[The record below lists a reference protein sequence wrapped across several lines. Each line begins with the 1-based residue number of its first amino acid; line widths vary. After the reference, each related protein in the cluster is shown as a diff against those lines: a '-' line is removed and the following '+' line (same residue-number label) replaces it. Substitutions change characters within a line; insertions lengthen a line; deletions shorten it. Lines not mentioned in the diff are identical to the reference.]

1 MGGRVRDAAYF
12 AGGLAEDAHAAADVA
27 AFHRALLHRLTSFIG
42 ADSASLI
49 PMPQPSMLDRHQTSA
64 LLNIEK
70 HYYSRFADNC
80 TRYWRAAPAFVARLV
95 SDGVVIDTDVYST
108 RERERLEPY
117 VEVLIPAGITSILCT
132 PLAFQSRATTLM
144 CLNRHDRARPFLG
157 RDTAALRLIGPLIGL
172 VDAAVLA
179 RGSARAN
186 ESDLRVLTP
195 REREVAMLV
204 QRGLQ
209 NKEIGSVLG
218 TSAET
223 VRKQTC
229 AIYRKL
235 RVAGRVAAPAPA
247 PAAEP
252 VGRQSTLTPRE
263 AEIVKLVCRGLTNG
277 EIAGVLG
284 NRANTVRNQLVSI
297 FKKLDVASRAELA
310 GLVGI
315 DRAAASL

>member
-1 MGGRVRDAAYF
+1 MLAGQRQPCKRGVVDGRVRDAVYF
-12 AGGLAEDAHAAADVA
+12 SGGLAEDANAAVDVA
-27 AFHRALLHRLTSFIG
+27 AFRRALLHRLTSFIG

-49 PMPQPSMLDRHQTSA
+49 PMPQPSMRDDHQATA

-70 HYYSRFADNC
+70 HYYSRFVNNR
-80 TRYWRAAPAFVARLV
+80 TRYWGAMHGIVARLL
-95 SDGVVIDTDVYST
+95 SDGVVIDTDVYPA

-117 VEVLIPAGITSILCT
+117 VETLIPAGITSILCT
-132 PLAFQSRATTLM
+132 PLGFQNQATALL
-144 CLNRHDRARPFLG
+144 CLNRHDRARGF
-157 RDTAALRLIGPLIGL
+157 RCRHAAALRAIGPLVGL

-179 RGSARAN
+179 RCSARAT
-186 ESDLRVLTP
+186 ESDLRALSP

-235 RVAGRVAAPAPA
+235 GVDGRV
-247 PAAEP
+247 
-252 VGRQSTLTPRE
+252 
-263 AEIVKLVCRGLTNG
+263 
-277 EIAGVLG
+277 
-284 NRANTVRNQLVSI
+284 QLVSR
-297 FKKLDVASRAELA
+297 F
-310 GLVGI
+310 G
-315 DRAAASL
+315 AALGA